1 MCVRYST
8 VDKPCHYGCFCPL
21 QMCAN
26 CGVTSTRVW
35 RVANAG
41 LMCCNA
47 CGMFYQKHH
56 QHRPEHLL
64 AANRAKQD
72 ARQAAAAAE
81 SPLQDPEPCPSSSDG
96 KLQQHLSE
104 AVCSGMNSRPCIRD
118 RVCDQL
124 VDVSQGH
131 VDFAAAGFQ
140 SCCGCECGL
149 ALPLTHDNVLTAP
162 QRDMAVA

>member
-1 MCVRYST
+1 MHSMRLCNSVLWLSS
-8 VDKPCHYGCFCPL
+8 VPCNQAPAPASPVHVSDTALLIYPAVVVCPL

-81 SPLQDPEPCPSSSDG
+81 SPLQDPEPCPSSSNG
-96 KLQQHLSE
+96 ELQQNLC
-104 AVCSGMNSRPCIRD
+104 VSGMK
-118 RVCDQL
+118 Q
-124 VDVSQGH
+124 Q
-131 VDFAAAGFQ
+131 
-140 SCCGCECGL
+140 
-149 ALPLTHDNVLTAP
+149 ALHP
-162 QRDMAVA
+162 